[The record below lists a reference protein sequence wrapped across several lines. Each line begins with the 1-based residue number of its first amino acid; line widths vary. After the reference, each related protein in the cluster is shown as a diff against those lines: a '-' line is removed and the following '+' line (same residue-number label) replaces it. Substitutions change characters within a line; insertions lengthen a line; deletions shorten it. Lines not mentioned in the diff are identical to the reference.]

1 MILVNLGVKMKM
13 VSDTGLIVT
22 SVISL
27 MGMVLFFMI
36 NNSNWFKRENF
47 KLQAATVKAE
57 NKLKMKK
64 LEKDL
69 GITQKKNPIQDIDI
83 KGLISEYLGGE
94 EEPREGSIL
103 DAIPSSVVEGFL
115 DKIPPEKIQEILG
128 GLANKETD
136 NQYLS

>member
-1 MILVNLGVKMKM
+1 MI
-13 VSDTGLIVT
+13 SDTGIIATSLIGM
-22 SVISL
+22 
-27 MGMVLFFMI
+27 MGMFLFLLLS
-36 NNSNWFKRENF
+36 NQNWFKRENF

-57 NKLKMKK
+57 NKLKLKK
-64 LEKDL
+64 LEKEL
-69 GITQKKNPIQDIDI
+69 GISQKPKNDLSNIDI

-128 GLANKETD
+128 GLANKEND
-136 NQYLS
+136 SQYLS

>member
-1 MILVNLGVKMKM
+1 M
-13 VSDTGLIVT
+13 VSDTGIIVT
-22 SVISL
+22 SIISL

-47 KLQAATVKAE
+47 KLQVATVKAE

-64 LEKDL
+64 LEKEL
-69 GITQKKNPIQDIDI
+69 GINQKKSPIQDIDV
-83 KGLISEYLGGE
+83 KGLISEYLGGD

-103 DAIPSSVVEGFL
+103 DSIPPSVIEGFL

-128 GLANKETD
+128 GLTKNAEDN